1 MEILS
6 CSRRDHPDHRVRFP
20 RQRVSGRGWGALH
33 FLRALF
39 GKWRGFQMTIGKKLY
54 LGFGAILAILLL
66 LFIVNSFAVFRER
79 SARNDSKTA
88 LESMAAIESVR
99 YQIMLNRLNLNNF
112 LLSGD
117 PRDEERVTKGLTDI
131 ADMLKRGE
139 SQTSSD
145 SVRTSLIQ
153 VEGTEQ
159 NWADNFA
166 KPLLAKR
173 HQVDSGDATVSDLQ
187 IFYLQKDPGSWLL
200 KSSQILDQTAQEIS
214 KAASETSK
222 SVDRASS
229 VGFIVT
235 TLGTLLAVFLGG
247 FVAFYTAKS
256 ISQPLTHLITVAR
269 EIGDSGDLDQNIDIH
284 RNDEIGALATTFNNM
299 VAYLKEMAGV
309 SMAVAEGDLTVEV
322 VPRSKRDT
330 LGNAFLRMSHGL
342 QELVRTTRDSAGQ
355 VSAGSNQVAGA
366 ADESAKVSVQASSAI
381 EEVTSTM
388 HEMSINVQNVV
399 KNTQVQASSV
409 AETSASIEQM
419 VASIQRVA
427 DTAKILLDICHRSR
441 VEVETGISA
450 MEKTTDG
457 LNRTNASIQS
467 SSEIIGVLG
476 KRVDNIGKIVEVIDD
491 LAEQTNLLA
500 LNAAIEAARAG
511 EHGLGFAVVADE
523 VRKLAEKS
531 TQSTKEI
538 AELIQGIQEEARQAV
553 DNMTKSTNMVQEG
566 LLLGLDLNKAFGKI
580 SNVVTEVYKFAQ
592 EIGAATNEQSNGS
605 SQIAKATTRLTE
617 ITQEIN
623 SSVEEQASGAQGVV
637 RAMEKMRE
645 MVQQSTSSSTEL
657 AATAEQMSKL
667 SRVLLESMNRF
678 RIERKSSEHKPSW
691 NERDESEAGSLSED
705 SYDSDLVRA

>member
-1 MEILS
+1 
-6 CSRRDHPDHRVRFP
+6 
-20 RQRVSGRGWGALH
+20 
-33 FLRALF
+33 
-39 GKWRGFQMTIGKKLY
+39 MTIGKKLY
-54 LGFGAILAILLL
+54 MGFGLILAFLSV
-66 LFIVNSFAVFRER
+66 LFLVNIVAGFKER
-79 SARNDSKTA
+79 SARAD
-88 LESMAAIESVR
+88 AAAAAESVR
-99 YQIMLNRLNLNNF
+99 TVASVRSQIMLNRLNMNNF

-117 PRDEERVTKGLTDI
+117 PRDEEKVTKGLADI
-131 ADMLKRGE
+131 VDLIKRGE
-139 SQTSSD
+139 SQANNEA
-145 SVRTSLIQ
+145 VRTALIQ
-153 VEGTEQ
+153 VESTEAS
-159 NWADNFA
+159 WSDNFA
-166 KPLLAKR
+166 KPLIAKR

-187 IFYLQKDPGSWLL
+187 IFYLQKDPASWLT
-200 KSSQILDQTAQEIS
+200 KSSSVLDQSNTEID
-214 KAASETSK
+214 KFREETSK
-222 SVDRASS
+222 SANRMSTFS
-229 VGFIVT
+229 TWVT
-235 TLGTLLAVFLGG
+235 TLGTFLAVLAGSLIA
-247 FVAFYTAKS
+247 VYTARS
-256 ISQPLTHLITVAR
+256 ITEPLTHLITVAR

-409 AETSASIEQM
+409 AETSASIDQM
-419 VASIQRVA
+419 VTSIQRVA
-427 DTAKILLDICHRSR
+427 DTAKVLLDIANRSR
-441 VEVETGISA
+441 EEVVTGIQT

-457 LNRTNASIQS
+457 LNRTNQAIQS
-467 SSEIIGVLG
+467 SAEIINILG
-476 KRVDNIGKIVEVIDD
+476 HRADDIGKIIEVIDD

-538 AELIQGIQEEARQAV
+538 ADLIQSIQREARQAV
-553 DNMTKSTNMVQEG
+553 ENMERSTRIVEEG
-566 LLLGLDLNKAFGKI
+566 LSLGNDLGSALHKI
-580 SNVVTEVYKFAQ
+580 SNVVTEVYKFSQ
-592 EIGAATNEQSNGS
+592 EIGAATNEQSVGS
-605 SQIAKATTRLTE
+605 AQIAKATSRLTE

-623 SSVEEQASGAQGVV
+623 SAVEEQASGAQAVV
-637 RAMEKMRE
+637 RAMDKMRE
-645 MVQQSTSSSTEL
+645 LVQQSASSSTEL
-657 AATAEQMSKL
+657 SAAAEQMLKL
-667 SRVLLESMNRF
+667 SRNLLDSMDRFVLDRTAQQAHSHRGDSPRHRRGGESHR
-678 RIERKSSEHKPSW
+678 EQEHEYAELTRS
-691 NERDESEAGSLSED
+691 
-705 SYDSDLVRA
+705 